1 MGSLQTLSNN
11 LRAARPKIVAIDG
24 GLGAGK
30 TDVANQLA
38 TSLKWN
44 CVHLDAYLFPGR
56 GSFEPSMDYDEL
68 QRAIIEA
75 DEPAIVEGVCIL
87 AVLQRISLI
96 PNFLV
101 FVDPAPQFK
110 DTPKAPILDAE
121 VKTYLERFLPRSK
134 ADAIIQWEQPTM
146 TDSTAVDIAYIRS
159 KTLISIV
166 LALGGIAQTISGALL
181 LNAGLN
187 DHGSATLSIMGTQ
200 LSATGLG
207 GIVLCT
213 SVMWAYF
220 AYLSRPKYSS
230 VSESRNTTK
239 PDGSSESYV
248 FRSSTQL
255 NADPGTRSVGPK
267 AD

>member
-1 MGSLQTLSNN
+1 MRSLHDLSNT
-11 LRAARPKIVAIDG
+11 LRSARPGLVAIDG
-24 GLGAGK
+24 GLGVGK
-30 TDVANQLA
+30 TEVAIQLA
-38 TSLKWN
+38 ACLKWN
-44 CVHLDAYLFPGR
+44 CLHLDAYVLPGR
-56 GSFEPSMDYDEL
+56 GSFEPSIDYDQL
-68 QRAIIEA
+68 RRAITEA
-75 DEPAIVEGVCIL
+75 GAPVIVEGVCIL
-87 AVLQRISLI
+87 AVLQRISVI
-96 PNFLV
+96 PSFLV
-101 FVDPAPQFK
+101 FVDPDPTFEAM
-110 DTPKAPILDAE
+110 PKSPILQTE

-134 ADAIIQWEQPTM
+134 ADAVIQWEQQTM
-146 TDSTAVDIAYIRS
+146 ADSTAVDIAYIRS

-230 VSESRNTTK
+230 VSESRNATK

-255 NADPGTRSVGPK
+255 KADAATRSVGSK